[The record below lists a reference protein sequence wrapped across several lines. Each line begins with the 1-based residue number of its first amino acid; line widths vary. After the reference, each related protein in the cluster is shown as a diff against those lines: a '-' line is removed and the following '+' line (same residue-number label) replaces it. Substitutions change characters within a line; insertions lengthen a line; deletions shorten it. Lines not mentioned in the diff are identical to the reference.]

1 MKHGT
6 GNVLHSPTQENLHA
20 MSDSK
25 DNEQQSSR
33 SIWDTIKSVGAA
45 FLGVQSR
52 KNWEEDVEKT
62 SSPLRFILVGLVLG
76 FVFFG
81 ALFLITYVIASFIV

>member
-1 MKHGT
+1 M
-6 GNVLHSPTQENLHA
+6 NDSSENG
-20 MSDSK
+20 K
-25 DNEQQSSR
+25 RQSR
-33 SIWDTIKSVGAA
+33 SIWDTVKSVAAA

-62 SSPLRFILVGLVLG
+62 SSPLRFIVVGLLLG

-81 ALFLITYVIASFIV
+81 ILFLITYVIASFIV